1 MELIQETLENIGDKI
16 RFVELIPCPIW
27 LSKIQGTELQTL
39 YLNRSFREIIGYK
52 VEEIPTLEDWFMQ
65 AYPDEYYRNEIKSDW
80 PTKIDEKKGDHISVI
95 KTKIRTK
102 SNGERWFQLQR
113 SEFGELNVFVFQD
126 IHELEVLNLEL
137 TCNNSAKSQLLSIL
151 AHDLRSPLIQIV
163 SLISLFKNEEIP
175 AAELYYHLSKLNVQT
190 HLTIDLIDNT
200 LDWVKTNSKCI
211 IVNKISFNPAP
222 IMKELTRFYD
232 DYIRLKCLRV
242 YVDFD
247 ENIMIFS
254 DMNIFKVIVR
264 NLFVNA
270 LKFSN
275 PGGNVFLRGK
285 TFSNRQHVS
294 VTDEGIGMFAE
305 ELEKVFSKE
314 FHSSIGTLN
323 ENGSGLG
330 IKLCRDFAR
339 LVDAEFR
346 LKSEKH
352 KGTCASLVF
361 EL

>member
-1 MELIQETLENIGDKI
+1 MELIQEALENIGDKI
-16 RFVELIPCPIW
+16 RFVEFIPCPIL
-27 LSKIQGTELQTL
+27 LSKVKERELQTL
-39 YLNRSFREIIGYK
+39 YLNQSFREIIGYK
-52 VEEIPTLEDWFMQ
+52 VEEIPTLEDWLIQ

-80 PTKIDEKKGDHISVI
+80 LTKNGNHNSVI

-102 SNGERWFQLQR
+102 SNEERWFQLQR
-113 SEFGELNVFVFQD
+113 TEFGELNVFAFQD
-126 IHELEVLNLEL
+126 IHELETLNLEL
-137 TCNNSAKSQLLSIL
+137 TCNNSAKSQLLAIL
-151 AHDLRSPLIQIV
+151 AHDLRSPLIQII

-200 LDWVKTNSKCI
+200 LNWVKTNSKCI
-211 IVNKISFNPAP
+211 IVNKISFNPVP
-222 IMKELTRFYD
+222 IVKELTALYE

-242 YVDFD
+242 DVEFD

-254 DMNIFKVIVR
+254 DINIFKVIVR

-294 VTDEGIGMFAE
+294 VADEGIGMSAE

-314 FHSSIGTLN
+314 FHSSVGTLN

-361 EL
+361 E